1 MATTLTRRGFT
12 RLVGFGA
19 AAAALRP
26 ALPAA
31 GALPLPRRASAAA
44 ETAGTAEAA
53 ASGVVRISSNENPYG
68 PSPGAFAAMR
78 QAFDVAWRYPDE
90 AVDALTAD
98 LAKLHG
104 VPADHLLLGAGSSEI
119 LKLCAAVF
127 TGPGRAAVTADPT
140 FEALARYAQVDGAE
154 VVKVPL
160 TADYRHDLAKML
172 PAGAGLVYLCN
183 PNNPT
188 ASLTPAP
195 EVRAFLGRLPAGTA
209 VLVDEAYA
217 HYVESGHVESGHVES
232 GYVESGDWESVLPL
246 VAEHPGLVVARTF
259 SKIYGMAGLR
269 CGYAVAQPETIR
281 RLRSHQAFDSLS
293 IMALAAARGSLG
305 DSAHIERSRRLN
317 RETKAFVRS
326 RLEAMGHRPIPSE
339 TNFLMADL
347 GRDVGPVIAA
357 LERHGVEVGRRF
369 AAMPTFLRVTIGT
382 RPQMETFLSALRTV
396 LA

>member
-31 GALPLPRRASAAA
+31 GVLPLARRAGAAT
-44 ETAGTAEAA
+44 ETAEAT

-68 PSPGAFAAMR
+68 PSPGAFAAMQR
-78 QAFDVAWRYPDE
+78 AFDVAWRYPDE
-90 AVDALTAD
+90 AVDALVAD

-119 LKLCAAVF
+119 LKLCATVF

-140 FEALARYAQVDGAE
+140 FEALARYAQVGGAE

-217 HYVESGHVESGHVES
+217 HYVESG
-232 GYVESGDWESVLPL
+232 YVENGDWESVLPL

-305 DSAHIERSRRLN
+305 DSSHIERSRRLN

-369 AAMPTFLRVTIGT
+369 AAMPTFLRVTLGT
-382 RPQMETFLSALRTV
+382 RPQMESFLSALGTV